1 MALFGRTDLPIQ
13 KDASS
18 RFVQWLVMV
27 LVFMAAIAA
36 TVNAYTGAL
45 LHHWNQSVT
54 STLTVQIPAPLDG
67 RPSKPNE
74 LPKEVTAVLGVLKIH
89 PDVVRVEALPR
100 TKIVALLEPW
110 LGSGDAVSDLPL
122 PALVDVALKP
132 GADTRA
138 VSDAIVNAAPTA
150 LVDDH
155 RVWLNRVG
163 NLAEGVG
170 MIALA
175 LMGMIA
181 VALGLTVI
189 FATRASLA
197 EFRDVIEVFHL
208 VGARDDDIAGQFAR
222 RALGQATAGG
232 LLGLALYAPALGLI
246 AYLARH
252 VDSSVLPSVALPL
265 AHWALLASL
274 PFVAGLLAMGTAH
287 VTVRRA
293 LRTMV

>member
-13 KDASS
+13 KNTASS
-18 RFVQWLVMV
+18 FIQWLVMV

-36 TVNAYTGAL
+36 TVNAYTGSL
-45 LHHWNQSVT
+45 LAHWNRSVT
-54 STLTVQIPAPLDG
+54 GTLTVQVPAPME
-67 RPSKPNE
+67 RSSKPNDV
-74 LPKEVTAVLGVLKIH
+74 PKEVAAVLGVLKIH
-89 PDVVRVEALPR
+89 PDVERGEAVPR
-100 TKIVALLEPW
+100 AKVVALLEPW

-132 GADTRA
+132 GTDTRS
-138 VSDAIVNAAPTA
+138 VTDAIMKAAPTA

-175 LMGMIA
+175 LMGIIA
-181 VALGLTVI
+181 AALGLTVI

-197 EFRDVIEVFHL
+197 EFRDVIEVLHL

-232 LLGLALYAPALGLI
+232 LLGLALYAPALGVI
-246 AYLARH
+246 ALLARR
-252 VDSSVLPSVALPL
+252 VDTSVLPNVGLPI

-274 PFVAGLLAMGTAH
+274 PIVAGLLAMGAAH